1 LWSYFAQLLRK
12 FPDERTGDNTVYS
25 MGDAALG
32 AFSVFFTQCPSCL
45 DFQRTMAVAQGCSNA
60 QSLFG
65 MTRIPSDNH
74 IRNLLDPVPP
84 HTMFP
89 LFS

>member
-1 LWSYFAQLLRK
+1 
-12 FPDERTGDNTVYS
+12 
-25 MGDAALG
+25 
-32 AFSVFFTQCPSCL
+32 
-45 DFQRTMAVAQGCSNA
+45 MAVAQGGSNA

-65 MTRIPSDNH
+65 MTRIPSENH

-84 HTMFP
+84 QTMFP

>member
-1 LWSYFAQLLRK
+1 MNARVDS
-12 FPDERTGDNTVYS
+12 TVYA
-25 MGDAALG
+25 MADAAIG
-32 AFSVFFTQCPSCL
+32 TFSVFFTQCPSCL
-45 DFQRTMAVAQGCSNA
+45 DFQRTMAVAQGGSNA

-89 LFS
+89 LFT